1 MAASNDAS
9 LEAGT
14 EAEKV
19 QGVQFLGDIG
29 NMGLDGVRRC
39 ANDCHREGVGRAE
52 KIALYRKLRAILAAV
67 ERIEKDKHNQ
77 QGNYQYASEK
87 AIKEVFH
94 PLFMEHG
101 LILVPVG
108 QEMVNFTPPS
118 GDKKSYITT
127 IKCTFAIVDLETGA
141 ELHMEQIASGG
152 DSLDKG
158 TFKAITGAIKY
169 VLTTLFL
176 IPTGDD
182 PEGDSGPKQ
191 RQTPQARTAAPRG
204 QLDEN
209 SPISEAQVKRLFA
222 IAKSKE
228 MPIEQMKAI
237 VAAAGYTSSKDIKL
251 RDYDSI
257 VARIE
262 EVLA

>member
-1 MAASNDAS
+1 MAAQNDAAPATGI
-9 LEAGT
+9 ETQA
-14 EAEKV
+14 V
-19 QGVQFLGDIG
+19 PGVQLLGDVG
-29 NMGLDGVRRC
+29 DLGLAGIRSSTDYRY
-39 ANDCHREGVGRAE
+39 REGVGRAE
-52 KIALYRKLRAILAAV
+52 KIGLYKKLRAILAAV

-108 QEMVNFTPPS
+108 QDMVQFTPPS

-141 ELHMEQIASGG
+141 ELRMEQIASGG

-182 PEGDSGPKQ
+182 PEGDNGPKQ
-191 RQTPQARTAAPRG
+191 RQAPQARAAAPRS
-204 QLDEN
+204 QQDPE

-222 IAKSKE
+222 VAKSKE
-228 MPIEQMKAI
+228 LPIEQMKAI
-237 VAAAGYTSSKDIKL
+237 VAAAGYTSSKDIKV

-262 EVLA
+262 ESS